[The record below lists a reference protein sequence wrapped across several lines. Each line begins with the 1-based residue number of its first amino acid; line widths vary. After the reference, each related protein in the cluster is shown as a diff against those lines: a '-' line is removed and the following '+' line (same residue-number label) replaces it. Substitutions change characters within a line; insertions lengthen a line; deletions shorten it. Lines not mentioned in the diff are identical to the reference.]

1 MKKLIL
7 LSSLIIAFTLVGCN
21 NNPVETPKSDPTSE
35 KPVNKPEEKPEDKQN
50 EEPTEKPNEDSIEK
64 NDFTLEVP
72 ASKGTDVFIGKTL
85 MQGEYLKYV
94 FSDDGTVIEYSQSY
108 EFDEEKNDYVAK
120 AKKQRKYA
128 YSYNSED
135 KTLILV
141 PRGFYYKDV
150 LFTNVDKYLAT
161 WTNPGDGNVYSK
173 EYVELYREI
182 DYLYAKHK
190 YEYFYEANEDTI
202 TLKSKLGKN
211 LEDTTGSF
219 GGTLFDNWGK
229 TFVSEDGTKTVRNS
243 FHYVWFDYTS
253 GGGGGNFSADK
264 SFKNSNVI
272 FTFRYTDITDS
283 TAVITYTFA
292 EKNNDTTN
300 GGIATSNNFVAG
312 KANLTYEII
321 KESDTEGSIK
331 LSITDFDENFKK
343 FLKDYYSGEDSISEY
358 LGRDFSLD
366 KMELLKDIEL
376 QYTTGTGTEYTIK

>member
-1 MKKLIL
+1 
-7 LSSLIIAFTLVGCN
+7 
-21 NNPVETPKSDPTSE
+21 
-35 KPVNKPEEKPEDKQN
+35 
-50 EEPTEKPNEDSIEK
+50 
-64 NDFTLEVP
+64 
-72 ASKGTDVFIGKTL
+72 
-85 MQGEYLKYV
+85 MQGEYLKYI

-108 EFDEEKNDYVAK
+108 VFDEEKGDYGYID
-120 AKKQRKYA
+120 KKSRKYA
-128 YSYNSED
+128 YSYNSDD
-135 KTLILV
+135 KTLILAL
-141 PRGFYYKDV
+141 RGYYYNDV
-150 LFTNVDKYLAT
+150 LFTDVEKFLET

-202 TLKSKLGKN
+202 TLKTKLGNN

-219 GGTLFDNWGK
+219 GGTLFDNWGM
-229 TFVSEDGTKTVRNS
+229 TFDSEDGTKTVRNN
-243 FHYVWFDYTS
+243 FHYVWFEYTA
-253 GGGGGNFSADK
+253 GGGGGSFSADK

-292 EKNNDTTN
+292 EQNNDTTN
-300 GGIATSNNFVAG
+300 GGNATSNNYVAG
-312 KANLTYEII
+312 KAKLTYEII
-321 KESDTEGSIK
+321 KESDTEGTIK
-331 LSITDFDENFKK
+331 LSITDFDDDFKK

-376 QYTTGTGTEYTIK
+376 TYTTGAGTEYTIK